1 MKKNRV
7 LELLSKDY
15 PTVDAAASEII
26 NLSAILHLPKGTE
39 FFFSDIHG
47 EYSAFAHLVRSAS
60 GTIREKIQILFENH
74 MTEDELNDLA
84 HLIYEPVDVLNT
96 MELEGT
102 LTDEFLRIR
111 IFQLVEVSK
120 FVASKY
126 ARRKVR
132 SKFPKAYVEILDEL
146 MHVDYDE
153 FNKKAYYKA
162 LIDTI
167 IQTGTAKTFV
177 IELCNLIQNIMVDT
191 LHIIGDIYDR
201 GAHPDLVMDTMMEF
215 PNVDIQWGNHDI
227 AWMGAA
233 CGNET
238 LIAIVIRNGLMYNTF
253 DFLEDGYGIN
263 LRVLSEFAS
272 TTYEGD
278 PCACFSTKQLE
289 PTKYDTITP
298 ELSSKMAKAI
308 AIIQFKLAGQII
320 ERHPEYNMD
329 DRNVLKNINFE
340 TMEYFVDGKAYPMK
354 DKFFPTID
362 PKNPLKLTKEEQ
374 TTIDTLK
381 ASFLHSE
388 PLHRHVRYLYAKGAT
403 YKVVNSN
410 LLFHGCIPMTADGE
424 FDSMT
429 LKGKS
434 YAGKALMDY
443 LDKQIRNA
451 YFLPQR
457 ARGKR
462 DAVDLM
468 WYMWTGAKSPMFG
481 KSKMVTFENYFV
493 DAKEIR
499 KEVYNPYFKLSEKPE
514 ICDKIFVEFG
524 MNPATS
530 HIINGHVPVKIK
542 DGESPIKAG
551 GKLYVID
558 GGISKAYQPKTG
570 IAGYTLIFNSH
581 SISLAE
587 HRSFEKIVDDISAYT
602 PTVTVTE
609 NMPERLLVMDT
620 DHGRDLQA
628 HIDDLFELIEAYRSG
643 EMREKTGETDLSHL
657 S

>member
-1 MKKNRV
+1 MTNERV
-7 LELLSKDY
+7 LQLLSKEY
-15 PTVDAAASEII
+15 PTIDAAASEII

-39 FFFSDIHG
+39 YFFSDIHG

-60 GTIREKIQILFENH
+60 GSIREKIQMVFENYLS
-74 MTEDELNDLA
+74 EDDLNEMA
-84 HLIYEPVDVLNT
+84 HLIYDPIVVLNT
-96 MELEGT
+96 MELEDQ

-111 IFQLVEVSK
+111 IFQLVELSK

-126 ARRKVR
+126 SRRKVR

-153 FNKKAYYKA
+153 FNKKAYYRTI
-162 LIDTI
+162 IDTI
-167 IQTGTAKTFV
+167 IQTGTAKKFL
-177 IELCNLIQNIMVDT
+177 IELCYLIQNISVDA
-191 LHIIGDIYDR
+191 LHVIGDIYDR

-272 TTYEGD
+272 ATYEGD

-289 PTKYDTITP
+289 PTKYDTTTP

-308 AIIQFKLAGQII
+308 AVIQFKLAGQII
-320 ERHPEYNMD
+320 ERHPEYGMD
-329 DRNVLKNINFE
+329 DRNVLKNINYE
-340 TMEYFVDGKAYPMK
+340 TMEYVVGGKSYPMK
-354 DKFFPTID
+354 DKYFPTID
-362 PKNPLKLTKEEQ
+362 PKNPLKLTKGEQ
-374 TTIDTLK
+374 NTIDALK

-388 PLHRHVRYLYAKGAT
+388 PLHRHVRYLYAKGAS
-403 YKVVNSN
+403 YKMVNSN
-410 LLFHGCIPMTADGE
+410 LLFHGCIPMTEDGE
-424 FDSMT
+424 FDSLT
-429 LKGKS
+429 FKGKS
-434 YAGKALMDY
+434 YSGKDLMDY

-451 YFLPQR
+451 YFLGQR

-468 WYMWTGAKSPMFG
+468 WYLWTGAKSPMFG

-499 KEVYNPYFKLSEKPE
+499 KEIYNPYFKLSQRPE
-514 ICDKIFVEFG
+514 ICDKIFNEFS
-524 MNPATS
+524 MNPDTS

-542 DGESPIKAG
+542 DGESPVKAG

-581 SISLAE
+581 SLSLAE
-587 HRSFEKIVDDISAYT
+587 HRSFEKIMDDISAYT
-602 PTVTVTE
+602 PTLTVSE
-609 NMPERLLVMDT
+609 HMPERLLVMDT
-620 DHGRDLQA
+620 DDGKEIQA
-628 HIDDLFELIEAYRSG
+628 HIDDLLALIDAYRSG
-643 EMREKTGETDLSHL
+643 DMKEQGGQSADFSAV
-657 S
+657 